1 MDFEQFVAA
10 ASVEPPPPSPPL
22 LLVCGPGTV
31 DGYNSLSLSSELGT
45 TLLEISTHNL

>member
-10 ASVEPPPPSPPL
+10 ASVEPPPPL